1 MGLMHG
7 QGCRALF
14 ERSVTVS
21 LTEKVEPKGCQ
32 APFIEESGQGPVGRT
47 VLAGEKSMAQ
57 HGETR
62 RWSVRRA
69 QDGSNAVVMGIVK
82 CQGFFQGVIFQSSG
96 TLGE

>member
-1 MGLMHG
+1 M
-7 QGCRALF
+7 A
-14 ERSVTVS
+14 
-21 LTEKVEPKGCQ
+21 EKIEPKGRQ
-32 APFIEESGQGPVGRT
+32 AQFIEEAGQSPVGRT

-69 QDGSNAVVMGIVK
+69 QDGSNSVAMGIVK